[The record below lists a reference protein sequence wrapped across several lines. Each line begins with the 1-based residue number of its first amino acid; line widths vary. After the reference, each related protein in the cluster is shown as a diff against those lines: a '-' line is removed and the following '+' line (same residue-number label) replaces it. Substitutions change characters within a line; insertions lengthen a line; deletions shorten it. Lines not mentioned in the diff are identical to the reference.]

1 MQISGAIGLSRRFFP
16 RDRRLTHSETAIST
30 SSHGVAV
37 RMRLTLQRLILKKAS
52 SKYRGITQSIKAA
65 QQNEAISGKRKAI
78 WRKTDF

>member
-16 RDRRLTHSETAIST
+16 PGRRLTHSETAISA
-30 SSHGVAV
+30 SSQGVAV